1 MGVSWYGLPFEVN
14 SSSWRTFSPLT
25 GLNDLKIWTRSLRP
39 LFCRVPAAHENHLA
53 CNLLFLTSVKMKT
66 RRIRAIT
73 ETKPACV
80 KVAMS
85 FPIDELTLRFADTA
99 ADHSA
104 DTSLRFRLSGG
115 GGGGGA
121 WSPLPRKSTPSF
133 SKVQLVLLTS
143 NAPVGDGGDQIRR

>member
-1 MGVSWYGLPFEVN
+1 
-14 SSSWRTFSPLT
+14 
-25 GLNDLKIWTRSLRP
+25 
-39 LFCRVPAAHENHLA
+39 
-53 CNLLFLTSVKMKT
+53 
-66 RRIRAIT
+66 
-73 ETKPACV
+73 
-80 KVAMS
+80 MS